1 MYHHPGSFSIVMFFF
16 HEKLTRIYISR
27 EIKQDLYI
35 GKQRKDHLDET
46 MILGPLN
53 LDVEQPEL
61 FLTNVGL
68 CCWKGLTR
76 VRVDEVLQQL
86 HISEERKIIT
96 DLSSK

>member
-1 MYHHPGSFSIVMFFF
+1 MSDIKF
-16 HEKLTRIYISR
+16 HLNK
-27 EIKQDLYI
+27 
-35 GKQRKDHLDET
+35 T

-76 VRVDEVLQQL
+76 VRVDKVLQQL
-86 HISEERKIIT
+86 HISERKIIR
-96 DLSSK
+96 LVK